1 MGLGPAVGRAC
12 TLAEGGQRRR
22 QRLEPARRADRA
34 LGPAAMLD
42 GQRLVEGSSSSSNGS
57 ARGAA
62 GGAAAGDAEGVA

>member
-34 LGPAAMLD
+34 LGPAAKLD
-42 GQRLVEGSSSSSNGS
+42 GQRLVESSSSSNGS